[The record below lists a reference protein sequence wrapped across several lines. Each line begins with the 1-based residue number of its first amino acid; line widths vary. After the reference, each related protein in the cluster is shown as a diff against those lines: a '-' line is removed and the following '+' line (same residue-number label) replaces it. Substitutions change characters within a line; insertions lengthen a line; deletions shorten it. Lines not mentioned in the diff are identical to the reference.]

1 MEETS
6 KPVAPTQSR
15 VQVDHPWP
23 AIAALM
29 IGAFVGMLSETS
41 LNIALPNLMESLHI
55 PGATVQWLVT
65 GYMLVIGI
73 VLPFSSLIS
82 KWFTTR
88 QTVIFG
94 LAAFLV
100 GSVISAL
107 APNFGIL
114 LAGRLIQGIGTGL
127 ILPLMFTVAMLIFPP
142 AKLGTVMG
150 MCALVIMFA
159 PAIGPTL
166 TGLVLGSFSW
176 RWVFW
181 LFTPFLVVALIF
193 AIFFLKNVG
202 TITRQKPDFLSILES
217 IIGFGGLVAGV
228 SLASEYGWDSIVTLT
243 VLVVAIIALVL
254 YVRRQLAMENPV
266 LNVRIF
272 SIPAFRYGATLVM
285 LDFAVILSSM
295 YILPQFLQRGLLLP
309 VAMTGI
315 LMLPGGV
322 INALV
327 SAFAGR
333 LYDGFG
339 ARIPVRAGFIVALIG
354 GVMLLF
360 ATPNSPALFVVAA
373 HVILMIGC
381 PLAMSPA
388 QTYALNSLTGA
399 QSGDGSTII
408 NTMQQ
413 IVGAVATAV
422 ATSLLAIGESNAST
436 TDKAAAFTNGTH
448 YGIWFTIV
456 LIVIALVISLKV
468 RRFSHAD
475 DQEA

>member
-1 MEETS
+1 
-6 KPVAPTQSR
+6 
-15 VQVDHPWP
+15 
-23 AIAALM
+23 
-29 IGAFVGMLSETS
+29 
-41 LNIALPNLMESLHI
+41 
-55 PGATVQWLVT
+55 
-65 GYMLVIGI
+65 MLVIGI

-217 IIGFGGLVAGV
+217 VIGFGGLVAGV

-254 YVRRQLAMENPV
+254 YVRRQLAMC
-266 LNVRIF
+266 RI
-272 SIPAFRYGATLVM
+272 ALGR
-285 LDFAVILSSM
+285 ILW
-295 YILPQFLQRGLLLP
+295 QG
-309 VAMTGI
+309 
-315 LMLPGGV
+315 
-322 INALV
+322 
-327 SAFAGR
+327 
-333 LYDGFG
+333 
-339 ARIPVRAGFIVALIG
+339 
-354 GVMLLF
+354 
-360 ATPNSPALFVVAA
+360 ALFEEKG
-373 HVILMIGC
+373 IDPIGD
-381 PLAMSPA
+381 SHG
-388 QTYALNSLTGA
+388 NG
-399 QSGDGSTII
+399 GDYRAVGVY
-408 NTMQQ
+408 Q
-413 IVGAVATAV
+413 IVGG
-422 ATSLLAIGESNAST
+422 L
-436 TDKAAAFTNGTH
+436 
-448 YGIWFTIV
+448 
-456 LIVIALVISLKV
+456 
-468 RRFSHAD
+468 
-475 DQEA
+475 